1 MHDVDFQCVFEQAPG
16 LFIVLLPDT
25 AFTVVAASEAYL
37 SAAQVKR
44 ADTIGCSLFDVFP
57 DEPTEDSAGTMRT
70 LRRSLNQVVSTRSP
84 HTMPV
89 QRYDLPL
96 PGQDGVFE
104 ERYWA
109 PLNVPVLKPDGTLL
123 YIVHRVEDSTELIL
137 ARRQERIEHARLVEA
152 NSRFQA
158 IYDQGLYAGRLDL
171 DGRVIDTN
179 RSCLEMCGFTREEVI
194 GKHFWDCGWWNRSP
208 QIQEALKAAVLR
220 AAQGESISG
229 ESPYFWSDGSEHV
242 VDFTCIPIKDEA
254 GKVMFLVA
262 TGMDI
267 TERVASVKNLRAAE
281 ILETIT
287 EGFFALDRDW
297 RFSYVNQEAT
307 QILDRTSEQLLGTIL
322 WEAYPG
328 LTGTEFEPLY
338 RRTMQDREPSTI
350 TAFYPDHQRWYEVRT
365 YPAPDGISAYFRNVT
380 AEKLAERERE
390 RLVAESDHQRRIYEA
405 ALSNT
410 PDLVYI
416 FDLQHRFTYANEALL
431 QMWGRTPEGALGKT
445 CLELGYEPWHA
456 EMHDREIEQIV
467 STRQPIRGEVPYTG
481 TSGRRIYDYIF
492 VPVLGLDGEVVAV
505 TGTTRDVTDR
515 KQDEQALRE
524 QAERLAE
531 ADRAKDE
538 FLATL
543 SHELRNPLAP
553 LRNSLTLLRLA
564 RTGDE
569 QTNSIHEMMERQV
582 DHLVRLVDDLL
593 ETSRISRGELV
604 LHCER
609 VNIESI
615 VRHAVETSEGLIQT
629 NRHQLTISLPDEPL
643 WVDGD
648 PVRLAQIIANLL
660 NNAAKY
666 TEDGGQI
673 RLQAQT
679 QDNLAMISVL
689 DNGPGIAPE
698 ALPRVFEMFSR
709 GERSSGRAQDGLGI
723 GLALA
728 RRLTE
733 MHGGSLDAHSLGLG
747 KGSEFIFRLPLASSP
762 VQHSNAVKSPVKATL
777 AQRRILVVDD
787 NRDAANSLGMILQ
800 LLGAEVR
807 VVEGGFEALAIFPS
821 YEPSVVLLDIGMP
834 GMDGYEV
841 ARNIRARFPDCGTR
855 IVALTGWGQDDDR
868 RRAQEAGFDHHLVK
882 PAEISDLQ
890 RLLCSLDE
898 GPPVCSE
905 TNGSS

>member
-1 MHDVDFQCVFEQAPG
+1 MPDVDFQCLFEQAPG
-16 LFIVLLPDT
+16 LFLVLLPD
-25 AFTVVAASEAYL
+25 ADFTIVAASEAYL
-37 SAAQVKR
+37 TAAQVER
-44 ADTIGCSLFDVFP
+44 ADVIGCSLFDVFP
-57 DEPTEDSAGTMRT
+57 DQPNEDSAGTMRA
-70 LRRSLNQVVSTRSP
+70 LRRSLEQVVSTGSP

-89 QRYDLPL
+89 QRYDLPV
-96 PGQDGVFE
+96 PGREHEFE
-104 ERYWA
+104 ERYWT
-109 PLNVPVLKPDGTLL
+109 PTNVPVVSAEGKFL
-123 YIVHRVEDSTELIL
+123 YVIHRVEDTTELML
-137 ARRQERIEHARLVEA
+137 ARRREQLEHAQLVAA
-152 NSRFQA
+152 NNSFQA
-158 IYDQGLYAGRLDL
+158 IYDQGLFAGRLDL
-171 DGRVIDTN
+171 EGRVVDAN
-179 RSCLEMCGFTREEVI
+179 RACLELCGFTREEVI
-194 GKHFWDCGWWNRSP
+194 GKPFWNCGWWNRSS
-208 QIQEALKAAVLR
+208 QIQEAVKAAVMQ
-220 AAQGESISG
+220 AAQGTAVNG

-242 VDFTCIPIKDEA
+242 VDFACMPIRDEA

-267 TERVASVKNLRAAE
+267 TERVQSAKNLRAAE

-287 EGFFALDRDW
+287 EGFFGLDRDW

-307 QILDRTSEQLLGTIL
+307 QILDCTSEELVGTSL

-328 LTGTEFEPLY
+328 LAGTVFEQAYY
-338 RRTMQDREPSTI
+338 RSMYERGTSSV
-350 TAFYPDHQRWYEVRT
+350 TAFYPDHQRWYELRT
-365 YPAPDGISAYFRNVT
+365 YPAPDGVSAYFRNVT
-380 AEKLAERERE
+380 AEMRAEKEREC
-390 RLVAESDHQRRIYEA
+390 LVAASDRQQRIYEA

-431 QMWGRTPEGALGKT
+431 QMWGRTPEDALGKT
-445 CLELGYEPWHA
+445 CLELGYESWHA
-456 EMHDREIEQIV
+456 EMHDREIEQVV
-467 STRQPIRGEVPYTG
+467 STRRPIRGEVPFTG

-492 VPVLGLDGEVVAV
+492 VPVFGLDGEVVAV
-505 TGTTRDVTDR
+505 AGTTRDVTDR

-524 QAERLAE
+524 QAERLAD

-604 LHCER
+604 LRSER
-609 VNIESI
+609 VSIESI
-615 VRHAVETSEGLIQT
+615 IRHAVETSESLIQT
-629 NRHQLTISLPDEPL
+629 NQHQLTISLPDEPL

-648 PVRLAQIIANLL
+648 PVRLAQILANLL

-666 TEDGGQI
+666 TEDGGHI
-673 RLQAQT
+673 KVQAQAR
-679 QDNLAMISVL
+679 DNLAMISVL

-762 VQHSNAVKSPVKATL
+762 DQHSNAMKPPVKATL
-777 AQRRILVVDD
+777 AKRRILVVDD

-821 YEPSVVLLDIGMP
+821 YEPSVLLLDIGMP

-841 ARNIRARFPDCGTR
+841 ARNIRARFPDCGTKM
-855 IVALTGWGQDDDR
+855 VALTGWGQDEDR
-868 RRAQEAGFDHHLVK
+868 QRAQEAGFDHHLVK

-890 RLLCSLDE
+890 QLLSSLDE
-898 GPPVCSE
+898 GVPE
-905 TNGSS
+905 TP